1 MSRTTN
7 NRRKKENRRRDKW
20 WPKAND
26 PHYDY
31 WYPIVLNTS
40 SPWGTSMDQDALR
53 KAIEDG
59 QDEAIVAMPNKT
71 TYGMMFTSEPPCVS
85 DGEEEAHRD
94 IPNARRED
102 LLGQYHDHHDRET
115 GEYTDQG
122 VWEDYSGTPD
132 PENWPYGPKLC
143 KTCNDTN
150 EKCHR
155 VKCNVCGHI
164 ERRFRWVVHHLM
176 RFHVENPRS
185 TVLWTPLE

>member
-7 NRRKKENRRRDKW
+7 NRRKKLNRRGG
-20 WPKAND
+20 N
-26 PHYDY
+26 Y
-31 WYPIVLNTS
+31 WHPLVVNTKVPLWRLS
-40 SPWGTSMDQDALR
+40 TADEDLLR
-53 KAIEDG
+53 KALEDG
-59 QDEAIVAMPNKT
+59 DDEAIVGMPGVPT
-71 TYGMMFTSEPPCVS
+71 FDMFTSEPPCVR
-85 DGEEEAHRD
+85 DGEEDAHRD

-102 LLGQYHDHHDRET
+102 LLGQYHDHHDRKT

-132 PENWPYGPKLC
+132 PDNWPYGPKLC

-150 EKCHR
+150 EKCQR

-164 ERRFRWVVHHLM
+164 VHRFRWVVHHLM